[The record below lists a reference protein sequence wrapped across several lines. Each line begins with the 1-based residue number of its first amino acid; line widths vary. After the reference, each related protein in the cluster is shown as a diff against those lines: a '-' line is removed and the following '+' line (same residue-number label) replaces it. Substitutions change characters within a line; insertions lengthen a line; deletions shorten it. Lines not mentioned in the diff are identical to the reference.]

1 MDCTTEQLRARWT
14 VQAYNE
20 IWLPSPLVIG
30 VTPYAL
36 LDQPQ
41 GFPWMTD
48 VAGQYK
54 FLPVYEQVRDLLVYL
69 AGSSQV
75 PIPRTSDGD

>member
-14 VQAYNE
+14 VQAYTE

-54 FLPVYEQVRDLLVYL
+54 FLPVYEQVRALRCKVRHDN
-69 AGSSQV
+69 
-75 PIPRTSDGD
+75 DC

>member
-36 LDQPQ
+36 LDQLQ

-48 VAGQYK
+48 VAGHYE
-54 FLPVYEQVRDLLVYL
+54 FLPVYEQVRDLRCSVR
-69 AGSSQV
+69 Q
-75 PIPRTSDGD
+75 DNDC